1 MSIIHI
7 LLTVSLMMM
16 LMMLMQ
22 VVVMMSDFPK
32 DQLLGMIAAMHMPIH
47 MCPTDALRPA
57 DLVLSSIFCGCR

>member
-1 MSIIHI
+1 M
-7 LLTVSLMMM
+7 MMM
-16 LMMLMQ
+16 LMRMQ

-47 MCPTDALRPA
+47 TCPTDALRPA